1 MALRK
6 IEVTNRLFLRVILT
20 SKNEI
25 DTYKIG
31 FWYLYDLYFDLF
43 QMTNQNLDESNQK
56 LTFDEDITLHLEN
69 KWTFLKHLLWATR
82 IDRFGIAI
90 EEAQLKMLL
99 VKILAENLD
108 MELPI
113 TLEKLIS
120 HTTNTFSRVYHEY
133 ISVWMPRISDNSLF
147 CRREP
152 RNEYNEHAVAIVA
165 IDHFKQE
172 EVVGH
177 IPLFISKKLNKFLGT
192 WPDCKPV
199 AKLQEQ
205 E

>member
-1 MALRK
+1 
-6 IEVTNRLFLRVILT
+6 
-20 SKNEI
+20 
-25 DTYKIG
+25 
-31 FWYLYDLYFDLF
+31 
-43 QMTNQNLDESNQK
+43 
-56 LTFDEDITLHLEN
+56 
-69 KWTFLKHLLWATR
+69 
-82 IDRFGIAI
+82 
-90 EEAQLKMLL
+90 
-99 VKILAENLD
+99 

-113 TLEKLIS
+113 TLEKLSS

-177 IPLFISKKLNKFLGT
+177 IPPFISKKLNKFLGT